1 MVEPLPAMPA
11 MPSNPKD
18 LASLA
23 AWLMSELQH
32 RDAQLADRDQS
43 LAEQHRAMLEQQ
55 RLLRDQQQ
63 ALADRDREL
72 SERDARLTETAVL
85 VEKLKFEL
93 ARYRGWRFGKKSE
106 ALGSEQILLWQ
117 AELDADIEAL
127 QQRLE
132 DLQDRRQKT
141 AQSTDKRKPRRQ
153 ALPATLP
160 RMEERL
166 EPDSTVCGCGA
177 PLQRIGE
184 EVAETL
190 EMVPSR
196 FWVRRRIR
204 GKWACRCGERLEM
217 APVPAAAIDK
227 AIAGTSVLA
236 NVVVAKYVDHLP
248 LHRQE
253 TIYARMGVAIPRST
267 QAGWIGQIGVRVEPL
282 VQRLAHWVVSA
293 GALQADETTVPV
305 LAPGT
310 GKTTTGYLWAY
321 RTQPSDTVQAV
332 FYDFAMNRA
341 HEHPKR
347 VLAGFAGTLQVDGY
361 SGYNDVLS
369 SQTVIE
375 AGCLAH
381 ARRKFV
387 DVFKAT
393 SSPTA
398 KEAIVRIAQLYQIE
412 HEIDAAG
419 EAVTTLDRQRIRQE
433 KTRPLMDEFH
443 QWLTLCRSR
452 ASPRSSLAQA
462 LQYCLNR
469 WTALCRFL
477 DDGRLPLDTNAV
489 ENAMRP
495 VALGRRNWTF
505 AGSEA
510 GGKRAACMYSLLMT
524 AKLNGHEPLA
534 YLTDVLQRLP
544 TTLMRD
550 IDELLPWNWQP
561 RTRNDA
567 AAAMAAASLIG
578 PDRIVS
584 DH

>member
-1 MVEPLPAMPA
+1 MAAPLSSMPE
-11 MPSNPKD
+11 MTQDPQD
-18 LASLA
+18 LAA
-23 AWLMSELQH
+23 IATWLMSELRR
-32 RDAQLADRDQS
+32 RDVQIADRDQS
-43 LAEQHRAMLEQQ
+43 LAQQHRALLEQQ
-55 RLLRDQQQ
+55 R
-63 ALADRDREL
+63 ALAARERQL
-72 SERDARLTETAVL
+72 SEREAQLSETALL

-106 ALGSEQILLWQ
+106 AVGAEQILLWQ

-127 QQRLE
+127 QQRLQ
-132 DLQDRRQKT
+132 DLQDSRQKAT
-141 AQSTDKRKPRRQ
+141 RATDKRQPRRQ
-153 ALPATLP
+153 ALPATLA
-160 RMEERL
+160 RIEEKI
-166 EPDSTVCGCGA
+166 EPDSTVCDCGQA
-177 PLQRIGE
+177 LQRIGE
-184 EVAETL
+184 DVAETL

-204 GKWACRCGERLEM
+204 GKWVCRCCERLEM
-217 APVPAAAIDK
+217 APVPPAAIDK
-227 AIAGTSVLA
+227 SIAGTSVLA
-236 NVVVAKYVDHLP
+236 NVVVAKYVDHVP

-253 TIYARMGVAIPRST
+253 SIYARMGVAIPRST

-282 VQRLAHWVVSA
+282 VQRLGQWVVGA
-293 GALQADETTVPV
+293 GALQAEETTVPV

-332 FYDFAMNRA
+332 LYDFSMNRA

-361 SGYNDVLS
+361 SGYNDVLAG
-369 SQTVIE
+369 QNVIE

-381 ARRKFV
+381 SRRKYV

-393 SSPTA
+393 ASPIA

-419 EAVTTLDRQRIRQE
+419 QEVTILDRQRIRQE
-433 KTRPLMDEFH
+433 KSRPLMDEFH
-443 QWLTLCRSR
+443 AWLKLCQAR
-452 ASPRSSLAQA
+452 ASPRSALAQA
-462 LQYCLNR
+462 LQYSLNR

-510 GGKRAACMYSLLMT
+510 GGKRAASLYSLLIT

-534 YLTDVLQRLP
+534 YFSDVLQRLP

-561 RTRNDA
+561 GQTVDEA
-567 AAAMAAASLIG
+567 SALAASSLFD

-584 DH
+584 AH

>member
-1 MVEPLPAMPA
+1 MVESPSSLPPMPQD
-11 MPSNPKD
+11 PKD
-18 LASLA
+18 LATLA
-23 AWLMSELQH
+23 AWLMGELQR
-32 RDAQLADRDQS
+32 RDVEIADRDQS
-43 LAEQHRAMLEQQ
+43 LAQQHREMLEQQ
-55 RLLRDQQQ
+55 RALREQ
-63 ALADRDREL
+63 LADRDRQL
-72 SERDARLTETAVL
+72 SERDARLNETALL

-106 ALGSEQILLWQ
+106 AVGAEQILLWQ

-127 QQRLE
+127 EQRLQ
-132 DLQDRRQKT
+132 DLQDRQQARR
-141 AQSTDKRKPRRQ
+141 STDKRQPRRQ
-153 ALPATLP
+153 ALPAGLP
-160 RMEERL
+160 RIEETL
-166 EPDSTVCGCGA
+166 EPDSTVCGCGQ

-204 GKWACRCGERLEM
+204 GKWACRCCERLEM

-227 AIAGTSVLA
+227 SIAGTSVLA
-236 NVVVAKYVDHLP
+236 NVIVAKYVDHVP

-253 TIYARMGVAIPRST
+253 SIYARMGVAIPRST
-267 QAGWIGQIGVRVEPL
+267 QAGWVGQIDVRIEPL
-282 VQRLAHWVVSA
+282 VQRLGQWVVGA

-310 GKTTTGYLWAY
+310 GRTTTGYLWAY

-332 FYDFAMNRA
+332 LYDFSMNRA
-341 HEHPKR
+341 REHPKR

-361 SGYNDVLS
+361 SGYRDVLAGPN
-369 SQTVIE
+369 VIE

-393 SSPTA
+393 ASPTA
-398 KEAIVRIAQLYQIE
+398 QEAIVRIAEVYRIE
-412 HEIDAAG
+412 HEIDALG
-419 EAVTTLDRQRIRQE
+419 EEVTILDRQRLRQE
-433 KTRPLMDEFH
+433 KSRPLMDAFH
-443 QWLTLCRSR
+443 AWLTLCQAR
-452 ASPRSSLAQA
+452 ASPRSALAQA
-462 LQYCLNR
+462 LQYSLNR

-489 ENAMRP
+489 ENTMRP

-510 GGKRAACMYSLLMT
+510 GGRRAANLYSLLIT

-534 YLTDVLQRLP
+534 YLTDVLNRLP

-550 IDELLPWNWQP
+550 IDALLPWNWQP
-561 RTRNDA
+561 RTTVDVPA
-567 AAAMAAASLIG
+567 ARAASSLID

-584 DH
+584 AH